1 MNPPAREFF
10 ELIPTLT
17 QTLKALR
24 LRPRNFREKV
34 RPFLQDDFSAVVA
47 ICSSFL
53 YTRGGGPDVEIV
65 PATYFEVV
73 VSSYDFARQIP
84 TDTERSAVATHEQK
98 NANKNL
104 RL

>member
-17 QTLKALR
+17 QTLKALVVVDREGR
-24 LRPRNFREKV
+24 LRPRRRNFREKV

-53 YTRGGGPDVEIV
+53 YTRGGGPDDEIV

-73 VSSYDFARQIP
+73 VVSSYGKF
-84 TDTERSAVATHEQK
+84 
-98 NANKNL
+98 L
-104 RL
+104 RTLKVS

>member
-17 QTLKALR
+17 QTLKALVVVDREGR
-24 LRPRNFREKV
+24 LRPRRRNFREKV

-53 YTRGGGPDVEIV
+53 YTRGGGPDDEIVV

-73 VSSYDFARQIP
+73 VVSSYGKF
-84 TDTERSAVATHEQK
+84 
-98 NANKNL
+98 L
-104 RL
+104 RTLNVRL